1 MGSHLEESSK
11 KSDDAPPVSSARDA
25 ILVPSEAVPAGTRV
39 VSGID
44 WDSHNGKLTI
54 DDLVSAMSTT
64 GFQATAVADAVR
76 IIREMVFAASMMID
90 GI

>member
-1 MGSHLEESSK
+1 MGSQMEESLRASGK
-11 KSDDAPPVSSARDA
+11 ARPVSSARDA
-25 ILVPSEAVPAGTRV
+25 VLVPSEPVPAGTRV

-44 WDSHNGKLTI
+44 WDSHNGKLSI

-76 IIREMVFAASMMID
+76 IIREMVFTASLMED
-90 GI
+90 GT